1 MQTYSHFPWL
11 CFPFS
16 LSTKSNWL
24 YFFDFSNALD
34 ILPRAL
40 LLHKLN
46 NYGLHSAYINW
57 FLSYLT
63 NRQSCVSISVML
75 SLSFVVL
82 SGVLKRSVLG
92 SLLFNIFN
100 NWCNVNNPSVVFLL
114 MRLKSVDQLIHP
126 VTVQFYSQILIVYT
140 MFGKF
145 YVPNL
150 VKLYLFFLMKMK
162 VLNYRYRFENSYVL
176 RTDFIK
182 RLNVDIDCKIHLLI
196 FFSHIQWNY

>member
-1 MQTYSHFPWL
+1 
-11 CFPFS
+11 
-16 LSTKSNWL
+16 
-24 YFFDFSNALD
+24 
-34 ILPRAL
+34 
-40 LLHKLN
+40 
-46 NYGLHSAYINW
+46 
-57 FLSYLT
+57 
-63 NRQSCVSISVML
+63 ML

-196 FFSHIQWNY
+196 FFSHIQ